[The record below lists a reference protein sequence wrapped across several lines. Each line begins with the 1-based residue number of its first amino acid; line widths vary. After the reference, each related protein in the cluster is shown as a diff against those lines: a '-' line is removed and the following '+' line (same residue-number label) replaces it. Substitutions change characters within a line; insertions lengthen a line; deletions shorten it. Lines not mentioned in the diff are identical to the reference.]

1 MLREQMMK
9 IEKESKGMAAN
20 YAAEKQRMEV
30 KMREMEQEAKKERE
44 GVEAE
49 HKQQLADLDRRSRDF
64 SPGSCRFFIYFRPA
78 KTTKFYGANQVSS
91 SHPCLE

>member
-1 MLREQMMK
+1 
-9 IEKESKGMAAN
+9 MAAGTGRLDDGGRGRGLN
-20 YAAEKQRMEV
+20 HQKLASKYTIGFVEV
-30 KMREMEQEAKKERE
+30 E
-44 GVEAE
+44 GTGVPGAPR
-49 HKQQLADLDRRSRDF
+49 DLYSRDF